1 MPLPLTVTYFSK
13 IPTGFAFL
21 VPAYLGSAG
30 KLAVKRVCVCVCANY
45 RVNFTL
51 CLSEKLGKIHVL
63 LSDVA

>member
-30 KLAVKRVCVCVCANY
+30 KMAVKRVCVCANY

-63 LSDVA
+63 LSNSV